1 MDPSCVLKRILKA
14 ATLISLLIFLKHKS
28 LLILPI
34 PLLLMFLSELMDA
47 DAIVLREWRNGRLS
61 YTLGFYSFRER
72 RKSNENVLIVGTS
85 GKGKTNL
92 MDLLVSKYFTKFIV
106 FNFKKGDL
114 HLGLD
119 ANVIDVSEYGP
130 FDKESFVEAFMLT
143 FQPRIIGEVVS
154 RYAGL
159 LIDLV
164 GRSEDWATLLR
175 NIDEAIKKERDRI
188 NKTTLIS
195 LKEKI
200 HLLLPRGSGEIPM
213 ADRVVYDFS
222 SLNDYQ
228 KCFFAEILLRKMRN
242 LSNIAIAID
251 EAYNVFRRTEHHY
264 SIAEDLLRG
273 GRARNVAFIV
283 ATQSILDMPAPL
295 ISQFDTIY
303 VFSVSGPDLE
313 RIRAMGVPEGLI
325 KSLRNY
331 ECIEIRSGY
340 RILRFRKFKGARKMR
355 DEGRTRET
363 AIVRYD
369 GRGFDVG
376 GCRLDIR
383 NAGDLM
389 ELMFSDES
397 GRVERCYVKR
407 LSEIKETRMWRV
419 IEERFSN
426 ADEIFERIKEV
437 DMRRG
442 IDYRNEIINILSE
455 NGILSSSSIARI
467 IASRH
472 GLEEDSVKFACSTYL
487 KRMAER
493 GEIMRNEL
501 IDEFGRRTVYYELP
515 SASESRFHELM
526 MRKIEMICRRL
537 GLDVE
542 RREDVDLAVGK
553 IGIEVETGKKSRKP
567 ADRRGFDEV
576 IVVVPNDEVK
586 KRYDG
591 SLTLKELFTRLR
603 GSDKWLRGSI
613 SAYLEGKKG
622 LSWLMGVIERSGL
635 RGEELRREIEEMREG
650 NEDKVEIILEECRKR
665 GYIQKS

>member
-1 MDPSCVLKRILKA
+1 
-14 ATLISLLIFLKHKS
+14 
-28 LLILPI
+28 
-34 PLLLMFLSELMDA
+34 MFLSELIDA
-47 DAIVLREWRNGRLS
+47 DAVVLKEWRNGKIF
-61 YTLGFYSFRER
+61 YTFGFYSFRRR

-92 MDLLVSKYFTKFIV
+92 MDLLISKYFTNFIV

-114 HLGLD
+114 HLKLD
-119 ANVIDVSEYGP
+119 ADIIDVSEYGP

-164 GRSEDWATLLR
+164 GRSEDWTTLLR
-175 NIDEAIKKERDRI
+175 NIDEAIKKEKDRI

-200 HLLLPRGSGEIPM
+200 SLLFPRGSGEIPI
-213 ADRVVYDFS
+213 AGRVVYDFS

-242 LSNIAIAID
+242 LSNTAIAID

-273 GRARNVAFIV
+273 GRARNIAFI
-283 ATQSILDMPAPL
+283 ASTQSILDMPAPL

-313 RIRAMGVPEGLI
+313 RIRAMGIPENLI
-325 KSLRNY
+325 KSLKNY

-340 RILRFRKFKGARKMR
+340 KVLRFRKFKGMKKYKEEKKKEKEA
-355 DEGRTRET
+355 
-363 AIVRYD
+363 AFISYD
-369 GRGFDVG
+369 GRGFNIG
-376 GCRLDIR
+376 ECRLEIR
-383 NAGDLM
+383 SAGDLM
-389 ELMFSDES
+389 ELIFSDES
-397 GRVERCYVKR
+397 GRTERCYVKR
-407 LSEIKETRMWRV
+407 LGEIKETRIWG
-419 IEERFSN
+419 ILEGRFSN
-426 ADEIFERIKEV
+426 PDEIYERIREV
-437 DMRRG
+437 DMKRG

-467 IASRH
+467 IASKH
-472 GLEEDSVKFACSTYL
+472 GLNEDSVKFACSTYL

-493 GEIMRNEL
+493 GEIVKNEL

-526 MRKIEMICRRL
+526 VRRIEVMCRRL
-537 GLDVE
+537 GLNAE
-542 RREDVDLAVGK
+542 RRDDVDLSVGN

-567 ADRRGFDEV
+567 AERKGFDEI

-586 KRYDG
+586 KKYEG
-591 SLTLKELFTRLR
+591 SLTLRDLFSRLS
-603 GSDKWLRGSI
+603 GSNKWLKGSI
-613 SAYLEGKKG
+613 SAYLEGKKS
-622 LSWLMGVIERSGL
+622 LNWLIGTIERSGL
-635 RGEELRREIEEMREG
+635 RGDELRREIEGIRGDEE
-650 NEDKVEIILEECRKR
+650 KVRRILEECRRR
-665 GYIQKS
+665 GLISGNSRERK